1 MMMVMSV
8 TAVRWSYGR
17 VASVVVFLLVMTR
30 DLGNIVPQTKQ
41 FSDRHDGGNYDKKGM
56 QGEDDT
62 GYNRS
67 YTADGVD
74 DVVRYYG
81 HS

>member
-1 MMMVMSV
+1 MVIRQS
-8 TAVRWSYGR
+8 SKCGE
-17 VASVVVFLLVMTR
+17 VFLLVMTR

-41 FSDRHDGGNYDKKGM
+41 FSDCHDGGNYDKKGM
-56 QGEDDT
+56 QGDCSEDDT
-62 GYNRS
+62 GCNRS